1 MATMTY
7 SSLTQDLKDWMEND
21 GTEFSNETDNFIGLA
36 EQRIVRDIDP
46 QAFTKSAYSSFNVN
60 DRFVSKPTDALIIR
74 HFLYL
79 DSDSKRNFLEKRTDE
94 FIYDYWPSA
103 STTGTPKYW
112 ADYRD
117 AELLV
122 APTPSA
128 ALTIEIS
135 YVQRLDTLSSTNTTN
150 WLTINAQ
157 ELLLFGSLMEACT
170 FSKSREDLQ
179 IYTQRYQTAVESI
192 NNQARRRRRDDY
204 AAPSNVMGETNIQQ
218 ATT

>member
-46 QAFTKSAYSSFNVN
+46 QAFTTSAYSSFNVN
-60 DRFVSKPTDALIIR
+60 DRFVTKPTDALIIR
-74 HFLYL
+74 HILYL
-79 DSDSKRNFLEKRTDE
+79 DSDSKRNFLEKKTDE
-94 FIYDYWPSA
+94 FIYDYWPTSA
-103 STTGTPKYW
+103 TTGTPKYW
-112 ADYRD
+112 TDYND
-117 AELLV
+117 TELLV

-128 ALTIEIS
+128 ALTIEMS
-135 YVQRLDTLSSTNTTN
+135 YVQRLDTLSSSNTTN
-150 WLTINAQ
+150 WLTINSQ

-170 FSKSREDLQ
+170 FTKSREDLQ
-179 IYTQRYQTAVESI
+179 IYSQRYKAAVDSI
-192 NNQARRRRRDDY
+192 NNQTRRRRRDDY
-204 AAPSNVMGETNIQQ
+204 NAPANVMGESNIQQ

>member
-36 EQRIVRDIDP
+36 EQRIVRDVDP
-46 QAFTKSAYSSFNVN
+46 QAFTTSAYSSFNAN
-60 DRFVSKPTDALIIR
+60 DRFVSKPTDALIIK
-74 HFLYL
+74 HLLYL
-79 DSDSKRNFLEKRTDE
+79 DSDSKRHFLEQRTDE
-94 FIYDYWPSA
+94 FIYDYWPTS

-112 ADYRD
+112 ANYRD
-117 AELLV
+117 TEILV

-128 ALTIEIS
+128 ALTIEMS

-150 WLTINAQ
+150 WLTKHAQ
-157 ELLLFGSLMEACT
+157 ELLLFGALMEACT
-170 FSKSREDLQ
+170 FTKSREDLQ
-179 IYTQRYQTAVESI
+179 VYSQRYQAAIQSV

-204 AAPSNVMGETNIQQ
+204 NAPMNVMGENNIQQ
-218 ATT
+218 GST

>member
-46 QAFTKSAYSSFNVN
+46 QAFTTSAYSSFNVN
-60 DRFVSKPTDALIIR
+60 DRFVTKPTDALIIR
-74 HFLYL
+74 HLLYL
-79 DSDSKRNFLEKRTDE
+79 DSDSKRNFLEKKTDE
-94 FIYDYWPSA
+94 FIYDYWPTSA
-103 STTGTPKYW
+103 TTGTPKYW
-112 ADYRD
+112 TDYND
-117 AELLV
+117 TELLV

-150 WLTINAQ
+150 WLTTNAQ

-170 FSKSREDLQ
+170 FSKSKEDLQ
-179 IYTQRYQTAVESI
+179 VYTQRYQAAVESI

-204 AAPSNVMGETNIQQ
+204 TSPANVMGDNTLKQM
-218 ATT
+218 TT

>member
-46 QAFTKSAYSSFNVN
+46 QAFTTSAYSTFNVN

-74 HFLYL
+74 HLLYL
-79 DSDSKRNFLEKRTDE
+79 DSDSKRNFLEKKTDE
-94 FIYDYWPSA
+94 FIYDYWPTSA
-103 STTGTPKYW
+103 TTGTPKYW
-112 ADYRD
+112 TDYND
-117 AELLV
+117 TELLV

-128 ALTIEIS
+128 ALTIEMS
-135 YVQRLDTLSSTNTTN
+135 YVQRLDTLSSSNTTN
-150 WLTINAQ
+150 WLTVNAQ

-170 FSKSREDLQ
+170 FTKSREDLQ
-179 IYTQRYQTAVESI
+179 IYSQRYKAAVDSI
-192 NNQARRRRRDDY
+192 NNQTRRRRRDDY
-204 AAPSNVMGETNIQQ
+204 NAPANVMGETNIQQ

>member
-21 GTEFSNETDNFIGLA
+21 GTEFSNETDNFIGMA

-46 QAFTKSAYSSFNVN
+46 QAFTTSAYSSFNVN
-60 DRFVSKPTDALIIR
+60 DRFVTKPTDALIIR
-74 HFLYL
+74 HLLYL
-79 DSDSKRNFLEKRTDE
+79 DSDSKRNFLEKKTDE
-94 FIYDYWPSA
+94 FIYDYWPTSA
-103 STTGTPKYW
+103 TTGTPKYW
-112 ADYRD
+112 TDYND
-117 AELLV
+117 TELLV

-128 ALTIEIS
+128 ALTIEMS
-135 YVQRLDTLSSTNTTN
+135 YVQRLDTLSSSNTTN

-179 IYTQRYQTAVESI
+179 IYSQRYKAAVDSI

-204 AAPSNVMGETNIQQ
+204 NAPANVMGESNIQQ

>member
-46 QAFTKSAYSSFNVN
+46 QAFTTSAYSSFNVN
-60 DRFVSKPTDALIIR
+60 DRFVTKPTDALIIS
-74 HFLYL
+74 HLLYL
-79 DSDSKRNFLEKRTDE
+79 DSDSKRNFLEKKTDE
-94 FIYDYWPSA
+94 FIYDYWPTSA
-103 STTGTPKYW
+103 TTGTPKYW
-112 ADYRD
+112 TDYND
-117 AELLV
+117 TELLV

-128 ALTIEIS
+128 ALTIEMS
-135 YVQRLDTLSSTNTTN
+135 YVQRLDTLSSSNTTN
-150 WLTINAQ
+150 WLTITAQ

-179 IYTQRYQTAVESI
+179 IYSQRYKAAVDSI
-192 NNQARRRRRDDY
+192 NNQTRRRRRDDY
-204 AAPSNVMGETNIQQ
+204 NAPANVMGESNIQQ

>member
-46 QAFTKSAYSSFNVN
+46 QAFTTSAYSSFNVN
-60 DRFVSKPTDALIIR
+60 DRFVTKPTDALIIR
-74 HFLYL
+74 HLLYL
-79 DSDSKRNFLEKRTDE
+79 DSDSKRNFLEKKTDE
-94 FIYDYWPSA
+94 FIYDYWPTSA
-103 STTGTPKYW
+103 TTGTPKYW
-112 ADYRD
+112 TDYND
-117 AELLV
+117 TELLV

-128 ALTIEIS
+128 ALTIEMS
-135 YVQRLDTLSSTNTTN
+135 YVQRLDTLSSSNTTN
-150 WLTINAQ
+150 WLTINSQ

-170 FSKSREDLQ
+170 FSKNREDLQ
-179 IYTQRYQTAVESI
+179 IYSQRYKAAVDSI
-192 NNQARRRRRDDY
+192 NNQTRRRRRDDY
-204 AAPSNVMGETNIQQ
+204 NAPANVMGESNIQQ

>member
-60 DRFVSKPTDALIIR
+60 DRFVTKPTDALIIR
-74 HFLYL
+74 HLLYL
-79 DSDSKRNFLEKRTDE
+79 DSDSKRNFIEKKTDE
-94 FIYDYWPSA
+94 FIYDYWPTSA
-103 STTGTPKYW
+103 TTGTPKYW
-112 ADYRD
+112 TDYND
-117 AELLV
+117 TELLV

-128 ALTIEIS
+128 ALTIEMS
-135 YVQRLDTLSSTNTTN
+135 YVQRLDTLSSSNTTN

-179 IYTQRYQTAVESI
+179 IYSQRYKAAVDSI
-192 NNQARRRRRDDY
+192 NNQTRRRRRDDY
-204 AAPSNVMGETNIQQ
+204 NAPANVMGESNIQQ